1 MNAFLKQV
9 LTPVV
14 GRVGTFVAGILS
26 TSGVP
31 NDLASQFILAGGVVL
46 SLAFD
51 VGVVVLAKRRTT
63 R

>member
-9 LTPVV
+9 LTPIV
-14 GRVGTFVAGILS
+14 GRVGTFVAGVLS
-26 TSGVP
+26 TNGVP
-31 NDLASQFILAGGVVL
+31 NDLTSQLVLAGGVVL

-51 VGVVVLAKRRTT
+51 VGVILLAKRRTT